1 MGIIDRYVL
10 RLYVKVLLI
19 CFASLTGLFVVIDAL
34 NNLDD
39 LLNLGKQQGS
49 LPTVFCEYY
58 GARSLA
64 FFDRTSALIALVAA
78 TFAVT
83 SMQRSN
89 ELCAVMAAGIPKIRV
104 VAPLLAGAAIVVT
117 AAMVLALAQTTRRLV
132 FVGFA
137 LAILITGWSLVEF
150 RELHGT
156 VWLFWLV
163 FVVVVTDIMGYFG
176 GKVIGGRKF
185 WPAISPKKTWAGI
198 VAGWLAAGALGAA
211 FLAFTRAGSDLIW
224 ISMLTAFA
232 SQMGDIAESALKRHV
247 GVKDS
252 SSLIPGHGGLMD
264 RFDGLIGAT
273 LFMMLTAL
281 IVDVP
286 EVKF

>member
-1 MGIIDRYVL
+1 MSGKWTDLRARLVSSAGMVVL
-10 RLYVKVLLI
+10 GVALMLAGGAWFAGLAAVGAGLMVWELARMTALPGTAPAVPLGLATMLAVLAAWLSPLAVGAVI
-19 CFASLTGLFVVIDAL
+19 VVIAAL
-34 NNLDD
+34 
-39 LLNLGKQQGS
+39 LL
-49 LPTVFCEYY
+49 T
-58 GARSLA
+58 LA
-64 FFDRTSALIALVAA
+64 VPVRRPL
-78 TFAVT
+78 FA
-83 SMQRSN
+83 
-89 ELCAVMAAGIPKIRV
+89 
-104 VAPLLAGAAIVVT
+104 
-117 AAMVLALAQTTRRLV
+117 
-132 FVGFA
+132 GFA
-137 LAILITGWSLVEF
+137 LAILIAAWSLVEF
-150 RELHGT
+150 RALFGT

-163 FVVVVTDIMGYFG
+163 FVVVLTDIMGYFG

-185 WPAISPKKTWAGI
+185 WPSVSPKKTWAGI
-198 VAGWLAAGALGAA
+198 VAGWAGAGAVGA
-211 FLAFTRAGSDLIW
+211 LFLTFTRAGGDLIW

-232 SQMGDIAESALKRHV
+232 SQLGDIAESALKRHV